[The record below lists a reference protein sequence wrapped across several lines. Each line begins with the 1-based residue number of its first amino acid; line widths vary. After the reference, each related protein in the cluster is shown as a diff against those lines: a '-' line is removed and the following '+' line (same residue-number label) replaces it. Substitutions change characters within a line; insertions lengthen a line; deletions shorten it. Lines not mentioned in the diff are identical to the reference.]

1 MIEDYKLEIGII
13 DNFAKEHLPALVV
26 KYNWNKHNQND
37 FVKTLRII
45 ALNDV
50 SNIRTNPILHEL
62 MPDLFEHHLQY
73 YNKYTFEEI
82 KSLIIKVAKND

>member
-13 DNFAKEHLPALVV
+13 DNFSKEHLPALVI
-26 KYNWNKHNQND
+26 KYNWNKHNQTD

-45 ALNDV
+45 ALANL
-50 SNIRTNPILHEL
+50 SNIVTNLTLHEL
-62 MPDLFEHHLQY
+62 IPDLFNSHVEY
-73 YNKYTFEEI
+73 YNKYTFEQI

>member
-1 MIEDYKLEIGII
+1 MIEEYKLEIGII
-13 DNFAKEHLPALVV
+13 DNFAKDNLPALVV
-26 KYNWNKHNQND
+26 KYNWNKHNQTD

-73 YNKYTFEEI
+73 YNQYTFDEI
-82 KSLIIKVAKND
+82 KNLIIKVAKND

>member
-82 KSLIIKVAKND
+82 KNLIIKVAKND

>member
-26 KYNWNKHNQND
+26 KYDWNKNNQTD

-45 ALNDV
+45 ALANL
-50 SNIRTNPILHEL
+50 SNIVTNPILHEL
-62 MPDLFEHHLQY
+62 IPDLFNSHLEY

-82 KSLIIKVAKND
+82 KSLILKVANND